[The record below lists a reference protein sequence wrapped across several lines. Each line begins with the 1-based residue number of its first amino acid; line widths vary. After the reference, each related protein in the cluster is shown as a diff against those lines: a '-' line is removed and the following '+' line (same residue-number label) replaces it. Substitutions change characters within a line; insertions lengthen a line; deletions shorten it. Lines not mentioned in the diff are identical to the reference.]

1 MDFLTFCVEHH
12 TFHIKNYILNKD
24 LLKRILVLL
33 KSKHQFVAL
42 TALKFLRKT
51 IGLKEDIYNRY
62 IIKQNLFE
70 PVVEALCST
79 ASRYNILNS
88 AIIELFDFIRTDDI
102 KSLMVYVVENF
113 SEKLESIT
121 YVKTFRDLKTRYE
134 QHKEKLNE
142 LSRTRLNSSET
153 TPSISRTRYD
163 RYHDRLEFDKD
174 EDAWIEEDDD
184 ELKENKSDS
193 VNFQINSSS
202 SSNSNDETNENNF
215 ESYLEMKK
223 SKNIN
228 LDENEDTLFS
238 PAKSVSPPTSPSSP
252 MSRKTTTKSIS
263 IKISST
269 SVKTIMEKSEEVKIE
284 NAASPNSQRKHV
296 LVDYEDDSEDEE
308 MSDSGENGEPLA
320 KRPATESNSILNKTN
335 DEDKNLV
342 DTSKKEENKEN
353 EVVSDANSPKDT
365 DTDDKNVNNEDGE
378 ERSEEAN
385 VTENETSEI
394 NGKFPNINNVNGI
407 MNGSKEEENEDEYPN
422 VDETN
427 QAPLSPIIAEQPA
440 HKRARL
446 SNS

>member
-1 MDFLTFCVEHH
+1 MIIDFLTFCVEHH
-12 TFHIKNYILNKD
+12 TFHIKNYILHKD

-62 IIKQNLFE
+62 IVKQNLLE
-70 PVVEALCST
+70 PVVDALCSS

-113 SEKLESIT
+113 NEKLDAIT
-121 YVKTFRDLKTRYE
+121 YVKTFRDLKTRYD
-134 QHKEKLNE
+134 QHKDKLNE

-153 TPSISRTRYD
+153 TPSISRTRSD
-163 RYHDRLEFDKD
+163 RYQDRLEFDKD
-174 EDAWIEEDDD
+174 EDAWIEDDDD
-184 ELKENKSDS
+184 ELKENK
-193 VNFQINSSS
+193 NENLNPQINSSS
-202 SSNSNDETNENNF
+202 SSNSNDESNENNF
-215 ESYLEMKK
+215 ESYLDMKK
-223 SKNIN
+223 SKCIN

-238 PAKSVSPPTSPSSP
+238 PAKSISPPSSP
-252 MSRKTTTKSIS
+252 NSPVSRKTSKSIS
-263 IKISST
+263 IKISSS
-269 SVKTIMEKSEEVKIE
+269 SVKTIVESELTRIE
-284 NAASPNSQRKHV
+284 SVPSPNSQRKHA
-296 LVDYEDDSEDEE
+296 LVDYEDDSEDED
-308 MSDSGENGEPLA
+308 MSSSGDNFEPQA
-320 KRPATESNSILNKTN
+320 KRAATDTNSILNKTN

-353 EVVSDANSPKDT
+353 EVINSPKDNA
-365 DTDDKNVNNEDGE
+365 DDKNVNIEVGAVG
-378 ERSEEAN
+378 SEETDS
-385 VTENETSEI
+385 TENDTNDN
-394 NGKFPNINNVNGI
+394 NGKFPNINNVNGSI
-407 MNGSKEEENEDEYPN
+407 NGSIEDENED
-422 VDETN
+422 DETT